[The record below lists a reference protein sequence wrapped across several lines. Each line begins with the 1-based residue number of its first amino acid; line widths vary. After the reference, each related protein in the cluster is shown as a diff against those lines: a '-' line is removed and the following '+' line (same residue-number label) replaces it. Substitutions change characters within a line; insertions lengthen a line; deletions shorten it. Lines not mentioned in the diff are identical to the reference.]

1 MRISLVATGAFLVAL
16 AAFAVAAMTVVGSST
31 QEVSPTTVGTV
42 GIATAAIL
50 VSIATFYLQNKPPA
64 EVARIP
70 LENFTLWADVGE
82 PAAGIR
88 RIGEGDV
95 ESAMKIAN
103 TDFGSLAS
111 NSWLLSERLSI
122 LMGKHGFDELTRSKL
137 NRGAY
142 SLTEDIRSCIKKL
155 KSSESRSTE
164 SVRKLLDNI
173 EGCASQADRVANKL
187 YDFER
192 GKPEI
197 IKVQTEPL
205 RRAAEKL
212 SRDIRQ
218 GNANL
223 RNFLKLASEST
234 APVTPAAPATADV
247 PTEQPSTEQPS
258 TEQPTTEQPS
268 TGQPAT
274 GESAPPAPQQ

>member
-1 MRISLVATGAFLVAL
+1 MRIPLVATGAFLVAL
-16 AAFAVAAMTVVGSST
+16 AAFATAAFTVAGSST
-31 QEVSPTTVGTV
+31 EEVSTLTVGTV
-42 GIATAAIL
+42 GIAIAAIL
-50 VSIATFYLQNKPPA
+50 VSIATFYIQNKPPA
-64 EVARIP
+64 EVSRIP

-95 ESAMKIAN
+95 NSAMKIAS

-122 LMGKHGFDELTRSKL
+122 LMGKHGFDELTRGKL

-142 SLTEDIRSCIKKL
+142 SLTEDIRSCMKKL
-155 KSSESRSTE
+155 RSSEGRSTE
-164 SVRKLLDNI
+164 GVRKLLDNI
-173 EGCASQADRVANKL
+173 EGCASQADRIANKL

-212 SRDIRQ
+212 SRDLRQ
-218 GNANL
+218 GNTNL
-223 RNFLKLASEST
+223 RNFLKLTSVAPT
-234 APVTPAAPATADV
+234 PVTPTAPAAENV
-247 PTEQPSTEQPS
+247 PMDQPA
-258 TEQPTTEQPS
+258 TTEQPAAEQPAAE
-268 TGQPAT
+268 QPAT
-274 GESAPPAPQQ
+274 GESAPTSPAPQQ

>member
-1 MRISLVATGAFLVAL
+1 MIKMRIPIVATGAFLVAL
-16 AAFAVAAMTVVGSST
+16 AAFAIAAITVAGSST
-31 QEVSPTTVGTV
+31 GEVTTLTVGTV
-42 GIATAAIL
+42 GIATAAIM
-50 VSIATFYLQNKPPA
+50 VSIATFYIQNKPPA

-82 PAAGIR
+82 PAAGIH

-95 ESAMKIAN
+95 DSAMKIAS

-122 LMGKHGFDELTRSKL
+122 LMGKHGFDELTRGKL

-142 SLTEDIRSCIKKL
+142 SLTEEIRSCMKRL
-155 KSSESRSTE
+155 RSSEGRSTDG
-164 SVRKLLDNI
+164 VRKLLDNI
-173 EGCASQADRVANKL
+173 EGCASQADRIANKL

-212 SRDIRQ
+212 SRDLRQ
-218 GNANL
+218 GSTNL
-223 RNFLKLASEST
+223 RNFLKLTSVT
-234 APVTPAAPATADV
+234 PTPVTPAAPATEM
-247 PTEQPSTEQPS
+247 PMEQPAM
-258 TEQPTTEQPS
+258 EQPTEEQPAAE
-268 TGQPAT
+268 QPAT
-274 GESAPPAPQQ
+274 GESAPTSQTP

>member
-1 MRISLVATGAFLVAL
+1 MRIPLLAAGAFLVAL
-16 AAFAVAAMTVVGSST
+16 AAFAAAAMTVIGSSSE
-31 QEVSPTTVGTV
+31 EVTTLTVGTV

-50 VSIATFYLQNKPPA
+50 VSIATFYIQNKPPA

-95 ESAMKIAN
+95 DSAMKIAS
-103 TDFGSLAS
+103 TDFSSLAS

-137 NRGAY
+137 NRAAY
-142 SLTEDIRSCIKKL
+142 SLTEDIRSMMKKL
-155 KSSESRSTE
+155 KSSEGRSTE
-164 SVRKLLDNI
+164 GVRKLLDNI
-173 EGCASQADRVANKL
+173 EGCAAQADRIANKL

-212 SRDIRQ
+212 SRDLRQ
-218 GNANL
+218 GNTNL
-223 RNFLKLASEST
+223 RNFLKLTAEPP
-234 APVTPAAPATADV
+234 APVTPAAPAIENV
-247 PTEQPSTEQPS
+247 PTEQPVTDQPV
-258 TEQPTTEQPS
+258 
-268 TGQPAT
+268 T
-274 GESAPPAPQQ
+274 GESAPAPPAPQQ

>member
-1 MRISLVATGAFLVAL
+1 MRIPLLAAGAFLVAL
-16 AAFAVAAMTVVGSST
+16 AAFAAAAMTVIGSSSEEMST
-31 QEVSPTTVGTV
+31 LTVGTV

-50 VSIATFYLQNKPPA
+50 VSIATFYIQNKPPA

-95 ESAMKIAN
+95 DSAMKIAS
-103 TDFGSLAS
+103 TDFSSLAS

-142 SLTEDIRSCIKKL
+142 SLTEDIRSMMKKL
-155 KSSESRSTE
+155 KSSEGRSTE
-164 SVRKLLDNI
+164 GVRKLLDNI
-173 EGCASQADRVANKL
+173 EGCASQADRIANKL

-197 IKVQTEPL
+197 TKVQTEPL

-212 SRDIRQ
+212 SRDLRQ
-218 GNANL
+218 GNTNL
-223 RNFLKLASEST
+223 RNFLRLTVEPP
-234 APVTPAAPATADV
+234 APVTPAAPATENV
-247 PTEQPSTEQPS
+247 PTEQLATD
-258 TEQPTTEQPS
+258 
-268 TGQPAT
+268 QPAT
-274 GESAPPAPQQ
+274 GESAPAPPASQQ

>member
-1 MRISLVATGAFLVAL
+1 MRIPLIATGAFLVAL
-16 AAFAVAAMTVVGSST
+16 AAFAVAAMTVVSST
-31 QEVSPTTVGTV
+31 SQEVTAITVGTV

-50 VSIATFYLQNKPPA
+50 VSIATVYLQNKPPA

-88 RIGEGDV
+88 RIGDGDV
-95 ESAMKIAN
+95 ESAMKIAS

-122 LMGKHGFDELTRSKL
+122 LMGKHGFDELTRGKL

-142 SLTEDIRSCIKKL
+142 SLTEDIRSSMKKL
-155 KSSESRSTE
+155 KSGDGRSTE
-164 SVRKLLDNI
+164 GVRKLLDNI
-173 EGCASQADRVANKL
+173 EGCASQADRIANKL

-212 SRDIRQ
+212 SRDLRQ

-223 RNFLKLASEST
+223 RNFLKLTSEAP
-234 APVTPAAPATADV
+234 APVTPAAPATGDV
-247 PTEQPSTEQPS
+247 ATEQPAA
-258 TEQPTTEQPS
+258 
-268 TGQPAT
+268 GQPAT
-274 GESAPPAPQQ
+274 EQPATGQSSTGESTPAPPAPQQ

>member
-1 MRISLVATGAFLVAL
+1 MRIPLVATGAFLVAL
-16 AAFAVAAMTVVGSST
+16 AAFVVAAITVVGSST
-31 QEVSPTTVGTV
+31 EEVSSITVGTI
-42 GIATAAIL
+42 GIAIAAIL
-50 VSIATFYLQNKPPA
+50 VSMSTFYLQNKPPA

-82 PAAGIR
+82 SAAGIQR
-88 RIGEGDV
+88 VGEGDV
-95 ESAMKIAN
+95 ESAMKIAS

-155 KSSESRSTE
+155 KSGEGRSTD

-173 EGCASQADRVANKL
+173 EGCASQADRIANKL

-218 GNANL
+218 GNTNL
-223 RNFLKLASEST
+223 RNFLKLTSEAPAPP
-234 APVTPAAPATADV
+234 APVTPAAPATENVATD
-247 PTEQPSTEQPS
+247 QPAA
-258 TEQPTTEQPS
+258 
-268 TGQPAT
+268 GQPAT
-274 GESAPPAPQQ
+274 GESTPAPPAPQQ